1 MKTTRLYLLIKYWRN
16 LFTLGSG
23 EKKNLN
29 THLKKMSA
37 FIENKETNEFL
48 WEEKVSRNI
57 VVENNL
63 WATINSYENLCPLFI
78 KWNKKH
84 SSNEVV
90 QII

>member
-1 MKTTRLYLLIKYWRN
+1 
-16 LFTLGSG
+16 
-23 EKKNLN
+23 
-29 THLKKMSA
+29 MSA
-37 FIENKETNEFL
+37 FIENKETNESL

-57 VVENNL
+57 VIENNL
-63 WATINSYENLCPLFI
+63 WATINFYEKLCPLFI